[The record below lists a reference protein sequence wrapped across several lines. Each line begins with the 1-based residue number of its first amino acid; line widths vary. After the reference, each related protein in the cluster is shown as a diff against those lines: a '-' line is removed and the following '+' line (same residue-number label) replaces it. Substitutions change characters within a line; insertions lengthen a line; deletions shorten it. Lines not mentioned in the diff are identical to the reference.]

1 MIQEILTYIIVAIAF
16 VVAAY
21 RILQS
26 FNLIGRKKSDA
37 AKCGSCSGGC
47 EIKEMHAMNR
57 QKPVKHNKYQFY
69 RPA

>member
-1 MIQEILTYIIVAIAF
+1 MMQEILTYIIVTIAF

-26 FNLIGRKKSDA
+26 FNLIGKKKADA
-37 AKCGSCSGGC
+37 AKCSSCSGGC
-47 EIKEMHAMNR
+47 EIKEIHAMNG
-57 QKPVKHNKYQFY
+57 QKLVKHNKYQFY